1 MTIEQEL
8 ARADAFCMWICIIVG
23 GGVIISVVAL
33 AIRAIW
39 DELSVRMY
47 LRRCHK
53 MCQEAIED
61 NKAIDRG
68 EKPGPYK
75 WLCIGGRRY

>member
-8 ARADAFCMWICIIVG
+8 TRMDTICMWIAIV
-23 GGVIISVVAL
+23 VVGTLLVSL

-39 DELSVRMY
+39 DWWSVKMY
-47 LRRCHK
+47 LRENHK
-53 MCQEAIED
+53 MCQKAIEY
-61 NKAIDRG
+61 NRAVDRG

-75 WLCIGGRRY
+75 SVCIGGRRY